1 MVQHPSSFTAV
12 AASLL
17 LILSILSAVLTST
30 TTEAYAFASSS
41 NRSGSKTRYY
51 SPASSN
57 SNVRRIHRTSHR
69 EDGSAVTLYL
79 FPSSPAVSAANRGG
93 GSSSSSPHPRKSS
106 SRSSSSSSSSALPA
120 MSQSVL
126 ADCDTIPSFSTA
138 HGLLS
143 PEVVMRIADTNDL
156 EYNGALHKFLKTYK
170 SRGPM
175 ACLSMLSDPD
185 VLPELTRAMRDVA
198 M

>member
-1 MVQHPSSFTAV
+1 MVAQRQSSFTA
-12 AASLL
+12 ASTTLVV
-17 LILSILSAVLTST
+17 ILSILSAVLTST

-41 NRSGSKTRYY
+41 TRRNSKTRYY
-51 SPASSN
+51 SPTKVSS
-57 SNVRRIHRTSHR
+57 SQRIHRTSHR

-79 FPSSPAVSAANRGG
+79 FPSSPAVSAAMNHPPRREQH
-93 GSSSSSPHPRKSS
+93 SITTTTPHPRK
-106 SRSSSSSSSSALPA
+106 SSSALPA

-143 PEVVMRIADTNDL
+143 PEVVMRIADSNDL
-156 EYNGALHKFLKTYK
+156 ELNGALHKFLKTYK

-175 ACLSMLSDPD
+175 ACLSMLSDPT
-185 VLPELTRAMRDVA
+185 VLPELTKAMRDVA
-198 M
+198 Y

>member
-1 MVQHPSSFTAV
+1 MVHRRQSSCSAAAV
-12 AASLL
+12 RILL
-17 LILSILSAVLTST
+17 LIVSAMLTSS

-41 NRSGSKTRYY
+41 SSKSRSFAVNPTNTGRKQ
-51 SPASSN
+51 
-57 SNVRRIHRTSHR
+57 RIHRTSHR
-69 EDGSAVTLYL
+69 ADGSAVTLYL
-79 FPSSPAVSAANRGG
+79 FPSSPAVTSAANL
-93 GSSSSSPHPRKSS
+93 PPRKQPINSS
-106 SRSSSSSSSSALPA
+106 NSRKHSKSSALPA

-126 ADCDTIPSFSTA
+126 ADSDTLPSFSTA

-143 PEVVMRIADTNDL
+143 PEVVMRIADSNDL
-156 EYNGALHKFLKTYK
+156 EMNGALHRFLKTYK

-198 M
+198 

>member
-1 MVQHPSSFTAV
+1 MVHRRQSSCSAAAV
-12 AASLL
+12 RILL
-17 LILSILSAVLTST
+17 LIVSAMLTSS

-41 NRSGSKTRYY
+41 SSKSRSFAVNPTNTGRKQ
-51 SPASSN
+51 
-57 SNVRRIHRTSHR
+57 RIHRTSHR
-69 EDGSAVTLYL
+69 ADGSAVTLYL
-79 FPSSPAVSAANRGG
+79 FPSSPAVTSAANL
-93 GSSSSSPHPRKSS
+93 PPRKQPINSNRKHSNKSS
-106 SRSSSSSSSSALPA
+106 VLPA

-126 ADCDTIPSFSTA
+126 ADSDTLPSFSTA

-143 PEVVMRIADTNDL
+143 PEVVMRIADSNDL
-156 EYNGALHKFLKTYK
+156 EMNGALHRFLKTYK

-198 M
+198 

>member
-1 MVQHPSSFTAV
+1 
-12 AASLL
+12 
-17 LILSILSAVLTST
+17 
-30 TTEAYAFASSS
+30 
-41 NRSGSKTRYY
+41 
-51 SPASSN
+51 
-57 SNVRRIHRTSHR
+57 
-69 EDGSAVTLYL
+69 
-79 FPSSPAVSAANRGG
+79 
-93 GSSSSSPHPRKSS
+93 
-106 SRSSSSSSSSALPA
+106 

>member
-1 MVQHPSSFTAV
+1 MVQHPSSYTAA

-41 NRSGSKTRYY
+41 HRGIKTRYY
-51 SPASSN
+51 SPASST
-57 SNVRRIHRTSHR
+57 SNGRRIHRTSHR

-106 SRSSSSSSSSALPA
+106 GRSSSALPA

-198 M
+198 L